1 MNERLLQILRVL
13 KEDFE
18 MLQDG
23 RWEIHLASDGA
34 EIQASIDNIDEAIE
48 IANESEKLTQVLEW
62 FNSFVDFVENVDRNL
77 YNQACE
83 YADKTEE

>member
-1 MNERLLQILRVL
+1 
-13 KEDFE
+13 